1 MVAYFITPYAIAK
14 QGTGALGAAAAL
26 LFGLFLI
33 SRLIVASA
41 SSMRR
46 CGSGGSGRRSS
57 QEASRSIFR
66 SSSEAFLHQLAV
78 TQFVLRA
85 WRPARTGHA

>member
-1 MVAYFITPYAIAK
+1 
-14 QGTGALGAAAAL
+14 
-26 LFGLFLI
+26 
-33 SRLIVASA
+33 
-41 SSMRR
+41 MRR